1 MAGQLDLFAPK
12 PERVEWRDGEE
23 RGLTGRIGT
32 ALIAI
37 RVKKTRDGFRWRGE
51 FTSPVLGTSLPWSRD
66 ARDSATDAF
75 AEASDFLRA
84 WLQRNDQTAWQK
96 HFNTWIES
104 KSAFDLAA

>member
-1 MAGQLDLFAPK
+1 MAPQLDLFAPK
-12 PERVEWRDGEE
+12 PERVEWRDDEQ

-32 ALIAI
+32 ATIAI
-37 RVKKTRDGFRWRGE
+37 RVIKTRDGFRWRGE

-84 WLQRNDQTAWQK
+84 WLQRNDQKAWEK
-96 HFNTWIES
+96 RFTRWLET